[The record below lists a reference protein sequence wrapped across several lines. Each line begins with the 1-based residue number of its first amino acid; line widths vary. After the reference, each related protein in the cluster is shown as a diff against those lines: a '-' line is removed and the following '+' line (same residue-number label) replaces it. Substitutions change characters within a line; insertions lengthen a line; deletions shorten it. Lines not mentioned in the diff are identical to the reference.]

1 MFAMWVYEN
10 VERFSD
16 LLNDGERI
24 CGEWLAQAHGTRY
37 KLHHEPFV
45 PFDIMRGKAR
55 AAYSVFEQRVRSVG
69 FTVPQVLSIGGPYS
83 IESAMDF
90 LKFGGGHGATDPVE
104 GAIWRIERKGEVD
117 FLAKYV
123 RHDKVDGKYFPENNN
138 GITTWNI

>member
-1 MFAMWVYEN
+1 
-10 VERFSD
+10 
-16 LLNDGERI
+16 
-24 CGEWLAQAHGTRY
+24 
-37 KLHHEPFV
+37 
-45 PFDIMRGKAR
+45 
-55 AAYSVFEQRVRSVG
+55 
-69 FTVPQVLSIGGPYS
+69 
-83 IESAMDF
+83 MDF